1 MKPLFF
7 AFSLLLASIAQA
19 DQPATPAADHIK
31 PWTLPDQFDEPY
43 TFNPD
48 ERVMLIAASNSA
60 AGLVN
65 DAIKD
70 QPEGWLAQR
79 SVIYVADITRVPR
92 FVANRVLIPSMR
104 SAPYRILL
112 DREDQVAS
120 QYVEERSEV
129 LWLGLEDGVIIERRR
144 FDSAPAL
151 RLALDALD
159 PDKGADAT
167 AQSKPA
173 DADQ

>member
-7 AFSLLLASIAQA
+7 ALSLLLMPFAQA
-19 DQPATPAADHIK
+19 DEPATPATDRIE

-43 TFNPD
+43 TFEPD
-48 ERVMLIAASNSA
+48 ERVMLIAASNGA

-79 SVIYVADITRVPR
+79 SVIYVADITRVPK

-104 SAPYRILL
+104 SAAYRILL

-120 QYVEERSEV
+120 RYVTERSEV
-129 LWLGLEDGVIIERRR
+129 LWLGLEDSRIIERRR

-151 RLALDALD
+151 RLALEALD
-159 PDKGADAT
+159 PINDTDAA
-167 AQSKPA
+167 AQPGSV
-173 DADQ
+173 DADR